1 MNIHTLSF
9 FLLNIWSSLCI
20 FCRATFDGHMARW
33 LSSRRPFRQI
43 LSLPLPSPT
52 LCSGRLTHMGSI
64 REDWREGAREEKALG
79 EFFSRLCS
87 RGAACLAAAVIQ
99 PQLHQ

>member
-1 MNIHTLSF
+1 
-9 FLLNIWSSLCI
+9 
-20 FCRATFDGHMARW
+20 
-33 LSSRRPFRQI
+33 
-43 LSLPLPSPT
+43 
-52 LCSGRLTHMGSI
+52 MGSI